1 MESHDEE
8 PVELDALKKR
18 LQVAVQFDTKILDA
32 DSRVRRMLHSLMKTL
47 AVDGQ
52 DWVLHQ
58 EGKLVVGIITKVI
71 QPAPLQLAVT
81 KQLQLQRNKVLKSD
95 VFRYIKW
102 LRQFTIGYQLYSG
115 MDKEKPSKPPADEPR
130 KENSRPLDGML
141 VNALKQR
148 GVWDMAKAGDAD
160 QTSANVKRLQ
170 EAYREDPEDA
180 LYAEDVACSTPAME
194 KPADQDGEIKRILD
208 GKIAE
213 AIQLGLS

>member
-1 MESHDEE
+1 MAASVPLPSEEPAAAQATEDVAVGFDDAVKILNAPALSQPPKFKGSTKSERRSFMREYQRYTQIMASQSTGQRPFFMPSYGDVTEDEWVAWFMESHDEE

-81 KQLQLQRNKVLKSD
+81 KQLQL
-95 VFRYIKW
+95 
-102 LRQFTIGYQLYSG
+102 
-115 MDKEKPSKPPADEPR
+115 
-130 KENSRPLDGML
+130 
-141 VNALKQR
+141 
-148 GVWDMAKAGDAD
+148 
-160 QTSANVKRLQ
+160 
-170 EAYREDPEDA
+170 
-180 LYAEDVACSTPAME
+180 
-194 KPADQDGEIKRILD
+194 
-208 GKIAE
+208 
-213 AIQLGLS
+213 